1 MAVIIQES
9 FLKGNK
15 TKAKPKSIKKTTT
28 QQQQNHKPAKQ
39 TNKTHNTQQPIFK
52 VIIFIVQY

>member
-39 TNKTHNTQQPIFK
+39 TNKQNPQHSTAYF
-52 VIIFIVQY
+52 